1 MRTTVSAVLL
11 VLALGTL
18 GTTTATAQD
27 LRVEIAEVTA
37 RLQAAGAA
45 NLNLIAPQAYTK
57 ARQKITEAE
66 SVYQHG
72 ANPKDVRK
80 KLDEARVE
88 LARAESLKEMGDIL
102 LGSAL
107 TARTDALVA
116 DAPANRE
123 SEKSWRDGEKALNN
137 AGRKVESG
145 DRNSA
150 VQEATKAEAAYREAE
165 YEALRKALVAATEG
179 LRQTAKDRDAHKKA
193 ATTFLRADTE
203 LAAAEAALRANRKDQ
218 SEAIAHAIASA
229 DGYRRASRIA
239 LMVDAVKRNANTSVE
254 KLVLDYEGYMSDAAQ
269 ALNFTADFRGG
280 PQPVSTQL
288 IDAITSLTEDRDALR
303 AEASSAGLAL
313 AALQAGHDSLVFTS
327 DSLAARLTMRV
338 EGRPGGVVGVNIGCN
353 RDTAD
358 PLDDYRAALARLG
371 GLADYVAV
379 NISSPNTPGLR
390 DLQDPDRL
398 DDLVGALRR
407 ADGERPLLVKIA
419 PDLSDAQRRAIVE
432 LAVARRVDGLIVSN
446 TTIERP
452 AGLRSA
458 ARDEAG
464 GLSGRP
470 LFEPSTRLLSEIY
483 RDTGGAVPLIGV
495 GGISSGADAYAKIRA
510 GASLVQLYTALIY
523 EGFGL
528 VRRIKADLAARLA
541 ADGFASVSE
550 AVGVDAEK
558 AAR

>member
-1 MRTTVSAVLL
+1 MLGSRLWGFGFANPIGLAAGFDKDAE
-11 VLALGTL
+11 VLAPLLRLGFGFVEA
-18 GTTTATAQD
+18 GT
-27 LRVEIAEVTA
+27 VTP
-37 RLQAAGAA
+37 R
-45 NLNLIAPQAYTK
+45 PQA
-57 ARQKITEAE
+57 
-66 SVYQHG
+66 G
-72 ANPKDVRK
+72 NPRPR
-80 KLDEARVE
+80 LFR
-88 LARAESLKEMGDIL
+88 LARDGSVINR
-102 LGSAL
+102 LGFN
-107 TARTDALVA
+107 
-116 DAPANRE
+116 NR
-123 SEKSWRDGEKALNN
+123 GM
-137 AGRKVESG
+137 
-145 DRNSA
+145 
-150 VQEATKAEAAYREAE
+150 EA
-165 YEALRKALVAATEG
+165 
-179 LRQTAKDRDAHKKA
+179 
-193 ATTFLRADTE
+193 
-203 LAAAEAALRANRKDQ
+203 
-218 SEAIAHAIASA
+218 
-229 DGYRRASRIA
+229 
-239 LMVDAVKRNANTSVE
+239 M
-254 KLVLDYEGYMSDAAQ
+254 
-269 ALNFTADFRGG
+269 
-280 PQPVSTQL
+280 
-288 IDAITSLTEDRDALR
+288 
-303 AEASSAGLAL
+303 
-313 AALQAGHDSLVFTS
+313 
-327 DSLAARLTMRV
+327 AARLTMRV